1 MQKESSMSLKFQDN
15 WIFRPTSQGFTLIE
29 LAIVVSLIA
38 TLAAVVVPKF
48 ADVDKSA
55 EAAAIRNM
63 ACNLNSAKS
72 IYTLKTGNTPTN
84 FSDFVSSASVPA
96 GAQTIGTGEF
106 GPKHDSNP
114 CTVNTT
120 LISCYGTFK
129 RYNYLQYYWQDGDII
144 PIALEVSAA
153 QQQQQQQQPQN
164 QQNQAAAQAAQQ
176 AAMLQFKCG

>member
-1 MQKESSMSLKFQDN
+1 MSLKSLDSHKLRFL
-15 WIFRPTSQGFTLIE
+15 SKGFTLIE

-48 ADVDKSA
+48 GDVDKSA

-63 ACNLNSAKS
+63 ACNLNSAKT
-72 IYTLKTGNTPTN
+72 IYTLKTGNTATS
-84 FSDFVSSASVPA
+84 FADFVSSASVP
-96 GAQTIGTGEF
+96 GGTQTIGTGDF
-106 GPKHDSNP
+106 GPKHATSP
-114 CTVNTT
+114 CSVNST

-129 RYNYLQYYWQDGDII
+129 RYNYLQYFWQDGEII
-144 PIALEVSAA
+144 TIAQEVSAA

-176 AAMLQFKCG
+176 AAQRQFQCG